1 MRSKLL
7 LIATAA
13 VLAACTGYD
22 DPSGVGTSTGAG
34 RVRLVN
40 ASPDTVDV
48 GTINAWFNNQ
58 PSEPLTA
65 NLGYGLATEYR
76 ARSTGGQDLNV
87 RRFVDTSLVVF
98 DVTVD
103 VAADAEYTVL
113 ATGLTPNV
121 AALVLRDDNAAP
133 AAGAAKL
140 RVVHAAPSGGIV
152 DVYVTAANVS
162 DITGREPTAA
172 GATYKNASAY
182 LAVAPGDQRV
192 RLTGG
197 GTKTVILDFTVGLAA
212 GQVRSLIVLDRLG
225 GGDPL
230 RGSLL
235 VDRNP

>member
-48 GTINAWFNNQ
+48 NTINAWFNNQ

-76 ARSTGGQDLNV
+76 ARATGGQELNV
-87 RRFVDTSLVVF
+87 RRFVDTSNVVF

-103 VAADAEYTVL
+103 VAADVDYTVL

-121 AALVLRDDNAAP
+121 AALVMTDNNAVP
-133 AAGAAKL
+133 AGVAKL
-140 RVVHAAPSGGIV
+140 RVMHAAPSGGIV
-152 DVYVTAANVS
+152 DLYITASSVA

-172 GATYKNASAY
+172 GASYRNSSAY
-182 LAVAPGDQRV
+182 FSLVPGDHRV